1 MSIFGI
7 GAIGASIPGLIQS
20 VGQIAKSL
28 GNSDEASGQSQKSAA
43 VPQSDKEAT
52 EKEFLDFAKMSVGER
67 IRAQYLK
74 SKGMTED
81 QLGSLDSEA
90 RAKIEEEIREQIRN
104 AIKQNG
110 GKDSGSIANIV
121 V

>member
-1 MSIFGI
+1 MSLFGI
-7 GAIGASIPGLIQS
+7 GSLSTALPGLIQS
-20 VGQIAKSL
+20 VGSIARSL
-28 GNSDEASGQSQKSAA
+28 GSEKSSAA
-43 VPQSDKEAT
+43 NTTAVPENSKQAT
-52 EKEFLDFAKMSVGER
+52 ENEFLDFAKMSVGER

-74 SKGMTED
+74 SKGMDED

-110 GKDSGSIANIV
+110 GKDAGSIANIV